1 VDRDQFHV
9 IFRELLANIH
19 DLAVLEKHEAAR
31 LFPLAGN
38 SNSNGERLRQFIFE
52 GIESLKPSGK
62 VNPNS
67 LEWRYYLILYHRYV
81 EGTKTSD
88 LQKLLML
95 GDRQLRRMHGRATDA
110 LENTLWNRFFAKSQ
124 TQGTQSP
131 ASASLD
137 PNQPGQEE
145 GTEFQVAQEAL
156 DLGKIVQEIIALCS
170 PGFQSK
176 GIEIDPLFSNNLPSI
191 QADRIILRQI
201 LIGLFNRVLKVWN
214 KGKILVS
221 IIPDVETVLLELQTS
236 LDPALFPH
244 ESQQIDQSPLHY
256 WAERIHAKLSVDIE
270 ETDYSSKTASAQA
283 QYLIE
288 FQKVKQAIVLV
299 VDDHEPAVRI
309 IQRYLIHSNLQV
321 IGVTDS
327 TRVIQIAKK
336 IHPKAILLDV
346 MMPTIDGWEIL
357 QEIRSTAE
365 TRDIAVIVCSVWDQP
380 DFAFSLGAN
389 GFLKKPINEPDLIQ
403 ELVRLGLLE
412 SSGESPRSN
421 S

>member
-19 DLAVLEKHEAAR
+19 DLAVLEKHEAIR
-31 LFPLAGN
+31 LIPLAEHT
-38 SNSNGERLRQFIFE
+38 SSRGESLRQYIYE
-52 GIESLKPSGK
+52 GIESLKPTGK

-81 EGTKTSD
+81 EGTKTAD
-88 LQKLLML
+88 LQGLLML

-110 LENTLWNRFFAKSQ
+110 LENILWNRSFANFQ
-124 TQGTQSP
+124 TTAAASFPLASP
-131 ASASLD
+131 SPD
-137 PNQPGQEE
+137 QRGQEE
-145 GTEFQVAQEAL
+145 GTEFEVAQESL
-156 DLGKIVQEIIALCS
+156 DLGKIVQEIITLCS
-170 PGFQSK
+170 PGFQAK
-176 GIEIDPLFSNNLPSI
+176 GIEIDPLFSNNLPII

-236 LDPALFPH
+236 LDLSLF
-244 ESQQIDQSPLHY
+244 SQEGQQLEQSQLHY
-256 WAERIHAKLSVDIE
+256 WAERIQARLSVDVE
-270 ETDYSSKTASAQA
+270 EFDYSLNNASAQA
-283 QYLIE
+283 HYLVE
-288 FQKVKQAIVLV
+288 FQKVKQAAVLV

-321 IGVTDS
+321 IGVTDP
-327 TRVIQIAKK
+327 TRVIQITKK
-336 IHPKAILLDV
+336 IRPRAILLDV
-346 MMPTIDGWEIL
+346 MMPTMDGWEIL

-389 GFLKKPINEPDLIQ
+389 GFLKKPINEPDLIR
-403 ELVRLGLLE
+403 ELVRLDLLE
-412 SSGESPRSN
+412 TLGESHLSG